1 MGRRQKE
8 VVDVKANSNGEAN
21 ANKNSN
27 GEVAHNTGRS
37 AVILLG
43 ALEVHSI
50 LEMTALGL
58 ARSFGDSAL
67 LSVSIALHQV
77 SNIH

>member
-1 MGRRQKE
+1 
-8 VVDVKANSNGEAN
+8 
-21 ANKNSN
+21 
-27 GEVAHNTGRS
+27 
-37 AVILLG
+37 
-43 ALEVHSI
+43 

-77 SNIH
+77 SLVG